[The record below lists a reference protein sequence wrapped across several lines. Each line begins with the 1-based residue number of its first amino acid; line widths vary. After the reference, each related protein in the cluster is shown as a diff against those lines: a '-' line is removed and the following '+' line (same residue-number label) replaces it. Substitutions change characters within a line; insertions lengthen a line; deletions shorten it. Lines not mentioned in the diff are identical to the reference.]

1 MKINHTIA
9 ILGFN
14 NHEITLSVLK
24 QIRKSG
30 CNDHILFF
38 DNGSNPSFEK
48 LIDDPNFSY
57 HWEKNN
63 IYVNPAW
70 NKIFDLVST
79 RYLTLL
85 NNDCFIETQNYFGE
99 IIPDMEKNNI
109 ILSSCKTKNI
119 PYYNVIV
126 QYIFKMKYYRFKN
139 SILSFSSE
147 SRRQGWLM
155 TLNLDKYKKL
165 DYKIPEYLKVWYGDD
180 WIWSQILLNDLN
192 SVIYTNRYA
201 LHVRATSTSKIPDI
215 IQSDVE
221 NLEKYGDW
229 YKNITEIM
237 HSKKYA

>member
-1 MKINHTIA
+1 MNKNHTIA

-14 NHEITLSVLK
+14 NHKITLSALK
-24 QIRKSG
+24 QIRKTG
-30 CNDHILFF
+30 CKDHILFF
-38 DNGSNPSFEK
+38 DNGSLPSFEK
-48 LIDDPNFSY
+48 LINDSNFTY
-57 HWEKNN
+57 YRTENN

-70 NKIFDLVST
+70 NKIFDLVNT

-85 NNDCFIETQNYFGE
+85 NNDCFIESQNYFGE

-109 ILSSCKTKNI
+109 TLSSCKTKNI
-119 PYYNVIV
+119 PFYNIIV

-139 SILSFSSE
+139 STLSFSSE

-201 LHVRATSTSKIPDI
+201 LHVKSASSSAVPDI
-215 IQSDVE
+215 IKSDINNIE
-221 NLEKYGDW
+221 EYGDW
-229 YKNITEIM
+229 YKQTTEEM